1 MKERNKQ
8 NFNKI
13 DFESIKKDVQKHIE
27 ESNV

>member
-13 DFESIKKDVQKHIE
+13 DFESIKKDVQKHIDT
-27 ESNV
+27 